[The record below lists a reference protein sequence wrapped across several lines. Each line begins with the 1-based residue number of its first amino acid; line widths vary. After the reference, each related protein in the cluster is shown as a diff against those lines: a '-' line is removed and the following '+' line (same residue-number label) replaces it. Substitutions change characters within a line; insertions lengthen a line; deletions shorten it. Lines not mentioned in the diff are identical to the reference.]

1 MTNMLNE
8 RKLTE
13 NEIEQ
18 RQVALKGLLKNKT
31 ALVKK
36 YGKDAEKVMYGIATK
51 QAKNKIEGMN
61 QEKLRELIK
70 LTLEGGNSS
79 PEGSTLDFDAN
90 KSYSGG
96 ADYGSEVSANTAE
109 DNTEVGELKED
120 KFATAA
126 MEDVFQSI
134 KNLAHTTG
142 MSEQEAAETA
152 IDEIRIEF
160 GVDAFYESINE
171 DDWMQADDESDMAN
185 SQLRSIHSNASKI
198 ENLIGDGDQL
208 DAWVQAK
215 LTKAEDYLDS
225 VAGYLEGEQ
234 RVGKVD
240 AIINI
245 EPAGE
250 IEESSSVSK
259 SRAGAELKQRLKGT
273 RSDGMGKHNAIVYGL
288 DSEGKRVE
296 LKSLNDL
303 NKYSK
308 FELDSSVDKNL
319 KEVKTDQYGNHIEPQ
334 FKKGDKVKYLG
345 SPGEITGINR
355 ESSGSITYNVAYD
368 KGTGRTK
375 VTNVAN
381 KDNEIKLA
389 ENSIGEIDNSEYAMK
404 FRANKMKASQPKP
417 SRSGIDYDEALNLR
431 AIKSELEGE
440 IEQLFM
446 DMEQEAEPE
455 GGPIADRY
463 GNELNKLEDKLE
475 KVKKQLRDYDM
486 NESLDEVKVDYDFS
500 ERELIRV
507 LRQLKRGA
515 STEIDMIKAFTKSL
529 GRDIT
534 KDELFSESIDEDKSY
549 ARVSMP
555 RFVKDKNHPNFLNV
569 YIDYDLGPGGSLIAL
584 GKETMTGQI
593 RRESAAEAMKLAGDV
608 ARDLEAKYNLED
620 IEISDLENGKVRVF
634 AVSDDFINIDPNMLG
649 ESVTID
655 ERVSKLVK
663 EKLTK
668 KSSVKKHIEDFKDSD
683 APQFKGKSND
693 KKIQMAV
700 ASFLSKQGKSVKENM
715 VADKDIEKEIKKLED
730 ENPKGFEKEI
740 KKLKVRQA
748 SLKLS
753 K

>member
-1 MTNMLNE
+1 MINE

-13 NEIEQ
+13 NELEQ

-51 QAKNKIEGMN
+51 QAKNKVEGMN

-142 MSEQEAAETA
+142 MGEQEAAETA

-404 FRANKMKASQPKP
+404 FRSNKMKASQPKP

-486 NESLDEVKVDYDFS
+486 N
-500 ERELIRV
+500 
-507 LRQLKRGA
+507 
-515 STEIDMIKAFTKSL
+515 
-529 GRDIT
+529 
-534 KDELFSESIDEDKSY
+534 ESIDEDKSY